1 MSDSATKKRPQF
13 RNINVV
19 QLLKYRLPLAGRL
32 SILHRVSGALM
43 FLLLPV
49 LILPLFAMS
58 MSPAGFEAF
67 AVVAGMPIVKLVFLV
82 LIWAYLHHFCA
93 GIRYLMLDSHRGLDK
108 YSAQKSAGVVFGV
121 SLGLTFVFALKLFG
135 VW

>member
-1 MSDSATKKRPQF
+1 MSDSARKPRRQF
-13 RNINVV
+13 RNISVG
-19 QLLKYRLPLAGRL
+19 QILTYRLPLAGRL
-32 SILHRVSGALM
+32 SILHRVSGAIL

-58 MSPAGFEAF
+58 MTPAGFKAF
-67 AVVAGMPIVKLVFLV
+67 AAVADMLIVKLVFLV

-93 GIRYLMLDSHRGLDK
+93 GIRYLMLDTHRGLDK
-108 YSAQKSAGVVFGV
+108 YSAQKSAGVVFGA
-121 SLGLTFVFALKLFG
+121 SLGLTFIFALKLFG

>member
-13 RNINVV
+13 RNISVG
-19 QLLKYRLPLAGRL
+19 QIIKYRLPLAGRL

-58 MSPAGFEAF
+58 MSPSGFEAF
-67 AVVAGMPIVKLVFLV
+67 AAMASHPLVKIVFLV

-93 GIRYLMLDSHRGLDK
+93 GIRYLALDSHHGLDK
-108 YSAQKSAGVVFGV
+108 YSAQKSAGVVFGA

-135 VW
+135 AW

>member
-1 MSDSATKKRPQF
+1 MSDSARKPRRQF
-13 RNINVV
+13 RNISVG
-19 QLLKYRLPLAGRL
+19 QILTYRLPLAGRL
-32 SILHRVSGALM
+32 SILHRVSGAIL
-43 FLLLPV
+43 FLTLPV

-58 MSPAGFEAF
+58 MTPAGFQAF
-67 AVVAGMPIVKLVFLV
+67 SVVANMTIVKLVFLV

-108 YSAQKSAGVVFGV
+108 YTAQKSAGVVFGA
-121 SLGLTFVFALKLFG
+121 SLGLTFIFALKLFG